1 MSGMNNQTNGE
12 GYDRYE
18 AFMGRWSRHVAVQFL
33 DWLEVSDG
41 LDDWLDVGCG
51 AGMLS
56 QSIVEKCAPGSV
68 TGVDPLE
75 ASIGYAKA
83 HRANAGISFKVGDA
97 QDIPF
102 EDNSFGATV
111 SGLMIKFVPDKLRAI
126 GEMKRV
132 TRASGQI
139 ALYDWDMAGN
149 RNMTRH
155 FWQAVADVAP
165 ELIEG
170 RATDRPPMHE
180 TGTVADKFRE
190 AGLTRVEERHFTFT
204 ALFSDFD
211 DYWYPATHN
220 VQNVGRFWQTVTDDR
235 RMAIH
240 DRIRETLPIASDGS
254 ISFESQASA
263 VKGRA

>member
-1 MSGMNNQTNGE
+1 MSSINNQTNSE

-33 DWLEVSDG
+33 DWLEISDG
-41 LDDWLDVGCG
+41 LDWLDVGCG

-56 QSIVEKCAPGSV
+56 QTIVEKCAPGSV

-75 ASIGYAKA
+75 GSIGYAKA

-102 EDNSFGATV
+102 EDSAFDTVV

-126 GEMKRV
+126 DEMKRV
-132 TRASGQI
+132 ARPGGRI
-139 ALYDWDMAGN
+139 ALYDWDMERN

-165 ELIEG
+165 ELTEG
-170 RATDRPPMHE
+170 RATDRPPTKE
-180 TGTVADKFRE
+180 TGTVGDKFRE
-190 AGLTRVEERHFTFT
+190 AGLTQVEERNFSFTAHFTN
-204 ALFSDFD
+204 FD
-211 DYWYPATHN
+211 DYWHPMTHN
-220 VQNVGRFWQTVTDDR
+220 VQNVGRFYQTLAEDKR
-235 RMAIH
+235 AAIH
-240 DRIRETLPIASDGS
+240 DRIRDTLPFSADGS
-254 ISFESQASA
+254 VSFESQASA